1 MLFQGSGTALVT
13 PFRDGFIDWDAFA
26 KLIAYQL
33 KAGTAALIV
42 CGTTG
47 EPSTMS
53 AQEERDV
60 VSFAMKHVDGKIPVI
75 AGCGG
80 NDTAAVVKTAREFEK
95 LGVDGLL
102 AVTPYYNKTTQ
113 AGLVAHYRKIADAT
127 DLPIIVYNVPSRTG
141 LNLEPST
148 MKTLSEHPNIVGLK
162 EASGDLTQIMNMFR
176 LVGDDVAI
184 YSGND
189 DQVFPMLALGGK
201 GVITVAGNV
210 IPAQMQGITDLFFKN
225 HQVDSLRLQQH
236 LIPFINQ
243 LFCQVS
249 PIPVKAALA
258 KMGLIENELR
268 LPLVPMSEE
277 DASGLFEEMHKLRL
291 LWT

>member
-60 VSFAMKHVDGKIPVI
+60 VSFAMKHVDGKIPII